1 MNQLEDVFKRKI
13 RFTEERRKH
22 IEGDHPEMS
31 GQEKRIVEC
40 LLSPEQVRQS
50 RTDERV
56 ELFYKYFA
64 DTLVGDKYLCVVI
77 KNGIDDLFL
86 VTAYFTDKVKEG
98 KVLYG

>member
-56 ELFYKYFA
+56 ELFVIAKIRSYTPFQLITKTVSCR
-64 DTLVGDKYLCVVI
+64 DTYS
-77 KNGIDDLFL
+77 
-86 VTAYFTDKVKEG
+86 
-98 KVLYG
+98 